1 MNEAHPRLSILIVG
15 GGASGVLLAAHLL
28 RSTADIRVTLIE
40 KRPALGRGVAY
51 STRQLDHVLNV
62 AAPGM
67 SAYADDPDHFW
78 RWLRDRKLVTEAE
91 RFVFVPRR
99 HYGNYLA
106 DVLAEVEAASPGRL
120 HTVHDECTDVLTT
133 GAGVE
138 ARLKSGASLMAH
150 VAVLAVGHE
159 TNPARAKGI
168 AVRVGSDADTPLDP
182 DAPVLL
188 LGSGLSMV
196 DAWLSLAEARH
207 RGPITV
213 VSRHGLLPQAHR
225 KGAPIPLEAADI
237 PFGTGLHYF
246 TAWFRDL
253 VEEAAGRGEDWR
265 SVVDA
270 LRPFNQRIWQ
280 NWPAESRRRFLSHIR
295 PFWNIHRHR
304 LPPDLHARLEEAVK
318 AGQVRLVAGTYLDI
332 ERLGAEVRAIVRR
345 KGAGN
350 LTFFDVARVYDCGG
364 ISVDVEHSSNPAIR
378 TLLARGDIRP
388 DPLHIGLEVDTECRT
403 VDRFGTPSDRLLAV
417 GPLTRGTFFEI
428 EAIPDIRVQCAE
440 LANRL
445 TRSDRQGF
453 YAAGQ

>member
-28 RSTADIRVTLIE
+28 RSAADIRVTLVE
-40 KRPALGRGVAY
+40 KRPSLGRGVAY

-62 AAPGM
+62 PAPGM
-67 SAYADDPDHFW
+67 SAFADDPDHFW
-78 RWLRDRKLVTEAE
+78 RWLRDRKLVSDAE

-99 HYGNYLA
+99 HYGSYLA
-106 DVLAEVEAASPGRL
+106 DVLAAVEAAAPGRL
-120 HTVHDECTDVLTT
+120 HIVHDECIDILTT

-138 ARLKSGASLMAH
+138 AKLKGGASLMAH
-150 VAVLAVGHE
+150 LAVLAVGHE

-168 AVRVGSDADTPLDP
+168 AVRVGSDADTSLDP

-196 DAWLSLAEARH
+196 DAWLSLAEAQH

-213 VSRHGLLPQAHR
+213 VSRHGLLPKAHR
-225 KGAPIPLEAADI
+225 QVTPIPLEAADV
-237 PFGTGLHYF
+237 PFGTELHYF

-253 VEEAAGRGEDWR
+253 LAEAAGRGEDWR

-280 NWPAESRRRFLSHIR
+280 NWSLGARRRFLSHVR

-304 LPPDLHARLEEAVK
+304 LPPELHARLQQAVR

-332 ERLGAEVRAIVRR
+332 ERRGAEVRATVRR
-345 KGAGN
+345 KGASN

-364 ISVDVEHSSNPAIR
+364 ISVDVEQSSNPTIR
-378 TLLARGDIRP
+378 ALLARGDIRP
-388 DPLHIGLEVDTECRT
+388 DPLHIGLEVDPDCRT
-403 VDRFGTPSDRLLAV
+403 IGADGSPSDRLLAV

-440 LANRL
+440 LAKRVL
-445 TRSDRQGF
+445 GD
-453 YAAGQ
+453 AAARAYG

>member
-28 RSTADIRVTLIE
+28 RSAADIRVTLVE
-40 KRPALGRGVAY
+40 RRQQLGRGVAY

-78 RWLRDRKLVTEAE
+78 RWLRDRGLVTEAE
-91 RFVFVPRR
+91 RYVFVPRR
-99 HYGNYLA
+99 HYGDYLS
-106 DVLAEVEAASPGRL
+106 DVLAQVEAASPGRL
-120 HTVHDECTDVLTT
+120 HIVHDECLDIVTT

-138 ARLKSGASLMAH
+138 AKLKGGASLMAH
-150 VAVLAVGHE
+150 AAVLAVGHE

-168 AVRVGSDADTPLDP
+168 AVRVGSEADTPLDP
-182 DAPVLL
+182 DVPVLL

-196 DAWLSLAEARH
+196 DAWLQLAEARH

-213 VSRHGLLPQAHR
+213 VSRHGLLPRAHR
-225 KGAPIPLEAADI
+225 QVTPIPLEAADV

-280 NWPAESRRRFLSHIR
+280 NWPADSRRRFLSHVR

-304 LPPDLHARLEEAVK
+304 LPPDLHARLEQAVK

-332 ERLGAEVRAIVRR
+332 ERIGSEVRASVRR
-345 KGAGN
+345 KGASN

-364 ISVDVEHSSNPAIR
+364 ISVDVEKSTNPAIQS
-378 TLLARGDIRP
+378 LLTRGDIRP
-388 DPLHIGLEVDTECRT
+388 DPLHIGLEVDTDCRT
-403 VDRFGTPSDRLLAV
+403 IDRFGTPSDRLLAV

-440 LANRL
+440 LAKRL
-445 TRSDRQGF
+445 LGEGAAVRSHG
-453 YAAGQ
+453 

>member
-1 MNEAHPRLSILIVG
+1 MNEVHPRLSILIVG

-28 RSTADIRVTLIE
+28 RSAADIRVTLIE
-40 KRPALGRGVAY
+40 KRPSLGRGIAY

-67 SAYADDPDHFW
+67 SAFADDPEHFW
-78 RWLRDRKLVTEAE
+78 RWLRHRKLVTEAE

-99 HYGNYLA
+99 HYGSYLA
-106 DVLAEVEAASPGRL
+106 DVLAEVEAAAPGRL
-120 HTVHDECTDVLTT
+120 HIVHDEVIDVLTT

-150 VAVLAVGHE
+150 LAVLALGHE
-159 TNPARAKGI
+159 ANPARAKGI

-196 DAWLSLAEARH
+196 DAWLSLAEAQH

-213 VSRHGLLPQAHR
+213 VSRHGLLPKAHR
-225 KGAPIPLEAADI
+225 QVAPIPLEAADV
-237 PFGTGLHYF
+237 PFGTELHYF
-246 TAWFRDL
+246 TAWFREL
-253 VEEAAGRGEDWR
+253 IAEAAGRGEDWR

-280 NWPAESRRRFLSHIR
+280 NWSLGSRRRFLSHIR

-304 LPPDLHARLEEAVK
+304 LPPELHARLEDAVR

-332 ERLGAEVRAIVRR
+332 ERRSAEVRATVRR
-345 KGAGN
+345 KGASN

-364 ISVDVEHSSNPAIR
+364 ISVDVEQSSNPAIR
-378 TLLARGDIRP
+378 ALLARGSIRP
-388 DPLHIGLEVDTECRT
+388 DPLHIGLEVDPDCRT
-403 VDRFGTPSDRLLAV
+403 IDCSGSPSDRLLAV

-440 LANRL
+440 LAKRL
-445 TRSDRQGF
+445 VGE
-453 YAAGQ
+453 AAARPHGLFP

>member
-1 MNEAHPRLSILIVG
+1 MNEAYQPRLSILIVG

-28 RSTADIRVTLIE
+28 RSATDIRVTLIE
-40 KRPALGRGVAY
+40 RRPQLGRGVAY

-78 RWLRDRKLVTEAE
+78 RWLRKRHLVTEAE

-99 HYGNYLA
+99 HYGSYLA
-106 DVLAEVEAASPGRL
+106 DVLAEVEASTPSHL
-120 HTVHDECTDVLTT
+120 HIVHDECIDLVTT

-138 ARLKSGASLMAH
+138 AKLASGASLVARA
-150 VAVLAVGHE
+150 AVLAVGHE

-168 AVRVGSDADTPLDP
+168 AVRVGSEADTPLDP
-182 DAPVLL
+182 EAPVLL

-196 DAWLSLAEARH
+196 DAWLSLAEAQH

-213 VSRHGLLPQAHR
+213 VSRHGLLPKAHR
-225 KGAPIPLEAADI
+225 QVHPIPLEAADV
-237 PFGTGLHYF
+237 PFGTELHYF
-246 TAWFRDL
+246 TAWSRDL

-280 NWPAESRRRFLSHIR
+280 NWSVSSRRRFLSHVR

-304 LPPDLHARLEEAVK
+304 LPPDLHARLVAAV
-318 AGQVRLVAGTYLDI
+318 ASGQVRLVAGTYLDI
-332 ERLGAEVRAIVRR
+332 ERQGTEVRATVRR

-364 ISVDVEHSSNPAIR
+364 ISVDVEQSTNPAIQS
-378 TLLARGDIRP
+378 LLARGDIRP
-388 DPLHIGLEVDTECRT
+388 DSLHIGLEVDPECRT
-403 VDRFGTPSDRLLAV
+403 IDRFGTPSDRLLAV

-428 EAIPDIRVQCAE
+428 EAIPDIRVQCAD
-440 LANRL
+440 LAGRL
-445 TRSDRQGF
+445 VGEG
-453 YAAGQ
+453 AGVTSR